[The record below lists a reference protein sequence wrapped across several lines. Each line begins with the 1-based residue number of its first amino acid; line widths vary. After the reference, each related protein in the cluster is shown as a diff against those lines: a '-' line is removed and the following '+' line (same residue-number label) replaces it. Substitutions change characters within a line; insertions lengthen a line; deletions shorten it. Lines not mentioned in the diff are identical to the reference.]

1 MNDGAI
7 PPTLSLCRSCLQY
20 VYSLDETCP
29 HCGSNPRRESRR
41 YVEGNYRFF
50 EAAKR
55 IEHLIERAGRRRPR

>member
-1 MNDGAI
+1 MNGAV

-20 VYSLDETCP
+20 VYSLDDACP
-29 HCGSNPRRESRR
+29 HCGSDPRRESRR

-55 IEHLIERAGRRRPR
+55 VEHALERVSQRRAR